1 MMRKRILAVLLTICM
16 GAGLWTPGEI
26 IFAEETET
34 AEVTEVTETVET
46 TEKTADT
53 DEVENELAEMT
64 ETAETEEETEDE
76 VLPTGLME
84 PVYLEI
90 TDVNED
96 EIFSEASLTSE
107 YEVSDSTYQSAIY
120 DSYWDKYSTN
130 YFYNQLSETE
140 RTAWDAMD
148 ALCLSYL
155 TGTESATS
163 TGRTDYPYRT
173 QYVTISDLDKDSAKT
188 LARIF
193 RFSNPQYYF
202 LTTAIWSGMSSGN
215 VVLAFGVY
223 TGFADGTA
231 RATATAAVKEV
242 AESWVNTAAAQTT
255 EAGKVKVLHDLV
267 VDNVDYN
274 YDFVNGLVDEE
285 DVYSQSAYSV
295 FCTDL
300 TVCAGYA
307 QAFSMVCNASGID
320 CISVTSSAHQWNK
333 VRINDS
339 WYNVDCTWADSG
351 SGNATLYEYFERS
364 DTSYANDSTT
374 NVSNH
379 TIESY
384 WSDYLPSCTLDSS
397 SSGYTAGTLPDIT
410 ETTEEPVI
418 TYVNN
423 GNDYTVTITDAT
435 SGAIIYYTVDGTTPS
450 PSATKSYLY
459 TDAFTVESI
468 DTVWAVAVSDAH
480 WDSEVVSINGTVE
493 DDSCLHTSTE
503 LRNAIAATC
512 ITAGYTGDTYCA
524 DCGELLQQGS
534 TIAAT
539 GHTVVTDAAVA
550 ATCTTTGL
558 TEGSHCSVCGTVIT
572 AQETIAATGHTWD
585 SGTVT
590 TASTVKAEGVK
601 TYTCTVCGA
610 TKTEAIAKLTVQY
623 KVKFDG
629 NESTSGSMDTQTI
642 TYGSGTKLTANAFK
656 RKGYS
661 FNGWNTKADG
671 SGTSYSNKA
680 DGSTLL
686 EKSGTITLYAQWKKT
701 KYTITY
707 KLNGGKNNSSN
718 PDSYKITTSTIKL
731 KNPTRK
737 GYKFA
742 GWYSD
747 KKCTKK
753 VTQIKKGSTGNKTLY
768 AKWTA
773 HKYTIKFDGNG
784 STSGSM
790 DKLKN
795 RKYGRT
801 YTLTA
806 NAYKKKGYTFTGWNT
821 KKDGSGKSYKNKAEI
836 KNLTSKSG
844 GTVTLYAQWKKTKY
858 TITYKLNGGKN
869 NSSNPDFY
877 KITTSTIKLKNPTR
891 KGYKFAGW
899 YSDKKCTKK
908 VTQIKKGSTG
918 NKTLYAKWK
927 KK

>member
-1 MMRKRILAVLLTICM
+1 MRKRILAVLLTICM
-16 GAGLWTPGEI
+16 GAGLCTPGETV
-26 IFAEETET
+26 FAEETET

-64 ETAETEEETEDE
+64 ETTDG
-76 VLPTGLME
+76 VFPTGLLQT
-84 PVYLEI
+84 VCI
-90 TDVNED
+90 DISDVDEE
-96 EIFSEASLTSE
+96 EIFTEASLISNDE
-107 YEVSDSTYQSAIY
+107 ISDENYQSAVY
-120 DSYWDKYSTN
+120 NSYWDRYSTN
-130 YFYNQLSETE
+130 YFYNQLGETE
-140 RTAWDAMD
+140 REFWDALDTM
-148 ALCLSYL
+148 CLSYL
-155 TGTESATS
+155 AGTADATATGNTT
-163 TGRTDYPYRT
+163 YPYRT
-173 QYVTISDLDKDSAKT
+173 QFVQTSDLDKDSVST

-202 LTTAIWSGMSSGN
+202 LTTAVFTSTSTSS
-215 VVLAFGVY
+215 VKVAFGIY
-223 TGFADGTA
+223 SSFADGTA

-242 AESWVNTAAAQTT
+242 AESWVNTAATQTT

-274 YDFVNGLVDEE
+274 YDFANGLVKDE

-320 CISVTSSAHQWNK
+320 CISVTSKLHQWNK

-374 NVSNH
+374 NASNH

-410 ETTEEPVI
+410 ETTENPVI

-435 SGAIIYYTVDGTTPS
+435 SDAIIYYTLDGTIPS
-450 PSATKSYLY
+450 PAATKSYLY
-459 TDAFTVESI
+459 TDAVTVESI
-468 DTVWAVAVSDAH
+468 DTLWAVAVSDAH
-480 WDSEVVSINGTVE
+480 WDSEVVTDATETVTTC
-493 DDSCLHTSTE
+493 SHSSTV
-503 LRNAIAATC
+503 LKNAVAATC
-512 ITAGYTGDTYCA
+512 TTAGYTGDTYCA
-524 DCGELLQQGS
+524 DCSELLSQGS
-534 TIAAT
+534 
-539 GHTVVTDAAVA
+539 
-550 ATCTTTGL
+550 
-558 TEGSHCSVCGTVIT
+558 
-572 AQETIAATGHTWD
+572 TIAATGHTWD

-590 TASTVKAEGVK
+590 TAATIKAEGVK

-610 TKTEAIAKLTVQY
+610 TKTETIAKLTLQY
-623 KVKFDG
+623 KVKFNG
-629 NESTSGSMDTQTI
+629 NGSTSGSMDTQTI

-768 AKWTA
+768 AKW
-773 HKYTIKFDGNG
+773 
-784 STSGSM
+784 
-790 DKLKN
+790 
-795 RKYGRT
+795 
-801 YTLTA
+801 
-806 NAYKKKGYTFTGWNT
+806 KKK
-821 KKDGSGKSYKNKAEI
+821 
-836 KNLTSKSG
+836 
-844 GTVTLYAQWKKTKY
+844 
-858 TITYKLNGGKN
+858 
-869 NSSNPDFY
+869 
-877 KITTSTIKLKNPTR
+877 
-891 KGYKFAGW
+891 
-899 YSDKKCTKK
+899 
-908 VTQIKKGSTG
+908 
-918 NKTLYAKWK
+918 
-927 KK
+927 

>member
-1 MMRKRILAVLLTICM
+1 MRKRILAVLLTICM
-16 GAGLWTPGEI
+16 GAGLCTPGETV
-26 IFAEETET
+26 FAEETET

-64 ETAETEEETEDE
+64 ETTDG
-76 VLPTGLME
+76 VFPTGLLQT
-84 PVYLEI
+84 VCI
-90 TDVNED
+90 DISDVDEE
-96 EIFSEASLTSE
+96 EIFTEASLISNDE
-107 YEVSDSTYQSAIY
+107 ISDENYQSAVY
-120 DSYWDKYSTN
+120 NSYWDRYSTN
-130 YFYNQLSETE
+130 YFYNQLGETE
-140 RTAWDAMD
+140 REFWDALDTM
-148 ALCLSYL
+148 CLSYL
-155 TGTESATS
+155 AGTADATATGNTT
-163 TGRTDYPYRT
+163 YPYRT
-173 QYVTISDLDKDSAKT
+173 QFVQTFDLDKDSVST

-202 LTTAIWSGMSSGN
+202 LTTAVFTSTSTSS
-215 VVLAFGVY
+215 VKVAFGIY
-223 TGFADGTA
+223 SSFADGTA
-231 RATATAAVKEV
+231 RAAATAAVKEV
-242 AESWVNTAAAQTT
+242 AESWVNTAATQTT

-274 YDFVNGLVDEE
+274 YDFANGLVKDE

-320 CISVTSSAHQWNK
+320 CISVTSKLHQWNK

-374 NVSNH
+374 NASNH

-410 ETTEEPVI
+410 ETTENPVI

-435 SGAIIYYTVDGTTPS
+435 SDAIIYYTLDGTIPS
-450 PSATKSYLY
+450 PAATKSYLY
-459 TDAFTVESI
+459 TDAVTVESI
-468 DTVWAVAVSDAH
+468 DTLWAVAVSDAH
-480 WDSEVVSINGTVE
+480 WDSEVVTDATETVTTC
-493 DDSCLHTSTE
+493 SHSSTV
-503 LRNAIAATC
+503 LKNAVAATC
-512 ITAGYTGDTYCA
+512 TTAGYTGDTYCA
-524 DCGELLQQGS
+524 DCSELLSQGS
-534 TIAAT
+534 
-539 GHTVVTDAAVA
+539 
-550 ATCTTTGL
+550 
-558 TEGSHCSVCGTVIT
+558 
-572 AQETIAATGHTWD
+572 TIAATGHTWD

-590 TASTVKAEGVK
+590 TAATIKAEGVK

-610 TKTEAIAKLTVQY
+610 TKTETIAKLTLQY
-623 KVKFDG
+623 KVKFNG
-629 NESTSGSMDTQTI
+629 NGSTSGSMDAQTI

-686 EKSGTITLYAQWKKT
+686 EKSGTITLYAKWKKT

-707 KLNGGKNNSSN
+707 KLNGGTNNSAN

-768 AKWTA
+768 AKW
-773 HKYTIKFDGNG
+773 
-784 STSGSM
+784 
-790 DKLKN
+790 
-795 RKYGRT
+795 
-801 YTLTA
+801 
-806 NAYKKKGYTFTGWNT
+806 KKK
-821 KKDGSGKSYKNKAEI
+821 
-836 KNLTSKSG
+836 
-844 GTVTLYAQWKKTKY
+844 
-858 TITYKLNGGKN
+858 
-869 NSSNPDFY
+869 
-877 KITTSTIKLKNPTR
+877 
-891 KGYKFAGW
+891 
-899 YSDKKCTKK
+899 
-908 VTQIKKGSTG
+908 
-918 NKTLYAKWK
+918 
-927 KK
+927 

>member
-1 MMRKRILAVLLTICM
+1 MRKRILAVLLTICM
-16 GAGLWTPGEI
+16 GAGLCTPGETV
-26 IFAEETET
+26 FAEETET

-64 ETAETEEETEDE
+64 ETTDG
-76 VLPTGLME
+76 VFPTGLLQT
-84 PVYLEI
+84 VCI
-90 TDVNED
+90 DISDVDEE
-96 EIFSEASLTSE
+96 EIFTEASLISNDE
-107 YEVSDSTYQSAIY
+107 ISDENYQSAVY
-120 DSYWDKYSTN
+120 NSYWDRYSTN
-130 YFYNQLSETE
+130 YFYNQLGETE
-140 RTAWDAMD
+140 REFWDALDTM
-148 ALCLSYL
+148 CLSYL
-155 TGTESATS
+155 AGTADATATGNTT
-163 TGRTDYPYRT
+163 YPYRT
-173 QYVTISDLDKDSAKT
+173 QFVQTSDLDKDSVST

-202 LTTAIWSGMSSGN
+202 LTTAVFTSTSTSS
-215 VVLAFGVY
+215 VKIAFGIY
-223 TGFADGTA
+223 SSFADGTA
-231 RATATAAVKEV
+231 RAAATAAVKEV
-242 AESWVNTAAAQTT
+242 AESWTSAAAAQTT

-274 YDFVNGLVDEE
+274 YDFANGLVKDE

-320 CISVTSSAHQWNK
+320 CISVTSKLHQWNK

-351 SGNATLYEYFERS
+351 SGSATLYEYFERS
-364 DTSYANDSTT
+364 DTSYANDNAT

-379 TIESY
+379 TTESY

-410 ETTEEPVI
+410 ETMENPVI

-435 SGAIIYYTVDGTTPS
+435 SDAIIYYTLDGTIPS
-450 PSATKSYLY
+450 PAATKSYLY
-459 TDAFTVESI
+459 TDAVTVESI
-468 DTVWAVAVSDAH
+468 DTLWAVAVSDAH
-480 WDSEVVSINGTVE
+480 WDSEVVTDATETVTTC
-493 DDSCLHTSTE
+493 SHSSTV
-503 LRNAIAATC
+503 LKNAVAATC
-512 ITAGYTGDTYCA
+512 TTAGYTGDTYCA
-524 DCGELLQQGS
+524 DCSELLSQGS
-534 TIAAT
+534 
-539 GHTVVTDAAVA
+539 
-550 ATCTTTGL
+550 
-558 TEGSHCSVCGTVIT
+558 
-572 AQETIAATGHTWD
+572 TIAATGHTWD

-590 TASTVKAEGVK
+590 TAATIKAEGVK

-610 TKTEAIAKLTVQY
+610 TKTETIAKLTLQY
-623 KVKFDG
+623 KVKFNG
-629 NESTSGSMDTQTI
+629 NGSTSGSMDAQTI

-737 GYKFA
+737 GYDFA

-747 KKCTKK
+747 KDYTKK

-790 DKLKN
+790 DKLKK
-795 RKYGRT
+795 RKYGKT

-806 NAYKKKGYTFTGWNT
+806 NAYKKKGYTFNGWNT
-821 KKDGSGKSYKNKAEI
+821 KKDGSGKSYKNKAEV

-869 NSSNPDFY
+869 NSSNPDSY

>member
-1 MMRKRILAVLLTICM
+1 MRKRILAVLLTICM
-16 GAGLWTPGEI
+16 GAGLCTPGETV
-26 IFAEETET
+26 FAEETET

-64 ETAETEEETEDE
+64 ETTDG
-76 VLPTGLME
+76 VFPTGLLQT
-84 PVYLEI
+84 VCI
-90 TDVNED
+90 DISDVDEE
-96 EIFSEASLTSE
+96 EIFTEASLISNDE
-107 YEVSDSTYQSAIY
+107 ISDENYQSAVY
-120 DSYWDKYSTN
+120 NSYWDRYSTN
-130 YFYNQLSETE
+130 YFYNQLGETE
-140 RTAWDAMD
+140 REFWDALDTM
-148 ALCLSYL
+148 CLSYL
-155 TGTESATS
+155 AGTADATATGNTT
-163 TGRTDYPYRT
+163 YPYRT
-173 QYVTISDLDKDSAKT
+173 QFVQTSDLDKDSVST

-202 LTTAIWSGMSSGN
+202 LTTAVFTSTSTSS
-215 VVLAFGVY
+215 VKVAFGIY
-223 TGFADGTA
+223 SSFADGTA
-231 RATATAAVKEV
+231 RAAATAAVKEV
-242 AESWVNTAAAQTT
+242 AESWVNTAATQTT

-274 YDFVNGLVDEE
+274 YDFANGLVKDE

-320 CISVTSSAHQWNK
+320 CISVTSKLHQWNK

-351 SGNATLYEYFERS
+351 SGSATLYEYFERS
-364 DTSYANDSTT
+364 DTSYANDNAT

-379 TIESY
+379 TTESY

-397 SSGYTAGTLPDIT
+397 SSGYTDGTLPDIT
-410 ETTEEPVI
+410 ETTADPVS

-423 GNDYTVTITDAT
+423 GSTYTITITCDT

-459 TDAFTVESI
+459 SDAFTV
-468 DTVWAVAVSDAH
+468 DATDVVQTVAVSDAH
-480 WDSEVVSINGTVE
+480 WDSNVVSGAKEAASTVE
-493 DDSCLHTSTE
+493 CSHASTVVK
-503 LRNAIAATC
+503 NVTAATC
-512 ITAGYTGDTYCA
+512 TTAGYTGDTYCA
-524 DCGELLQQGS
+524 DCGELLLQGT

-550 ATCTTTGL
+550 ASCTTTGL
-558 TEGSHCSVCGTVIT
+558 TGGSHCSVCGTVIT
-572 AQETIAATGHTWD
+572 AQEVIAATGHTWD
-585 SGTVT
+585 AGTVT
-590 TASTVKAEGVK
+590 TAATVKTEGVK
-601 TYTCTVCGA
+601 TYTCTVCGE
-610 TKTEAIAKLTVQY
+610 TKTETIAKLTVQY
-623 KVKFDG
+623 KVKFNG
-629 NESTSGSMDTQTI
+629 NESTSGSMDAQTI
-642 TYGSGTKLTANAFK
+642 KYGSGTTLTANAFK

-661 FNGWNTKADG
+661 FNKWNTKADG

-795 RKYGRT
+795 RKYGKT

-806 NAYKKKGYTFTGWNT
+806 NAYKKKGYTFNGWNT
-821 KKDGSGKSYKNKAEI
+821 KKDGSGKSYKNKAEV

-869 NSSNPDFY
+869 NSSNPDSY

>member
-1 MMRKRILAVLLTICM
+1 MRKRILAVLLTICM
-16 GAGLWTPGEI
+16 GAGLCTPGETV
-26 IFAEETET
+26 FAEETET

-64 ETAETEEETEDE
+64 ETTDG
-76 VLPTGLME
+76 VFPTGLLQT
-84 PVYLEI
+84 VCI
-90 TDVNED
+90 DISDVDEE
-96 EIFSEASLTSE
+96 EIFTEASLISNDE
-107 YEVSDSTYQSAIY
+107 ISDENYQSAVY
-120 DSYWDKYSTN
+120 NSYWDRYSTN
-130 YFYNQLSETE
+130 YFYNQLGETE
-140 RTAWDAMD
+140 REFWDALDTM
-148 ALCLSYL
+148 CLSYL
-155 TGTESATS
+155 AGTADATATGNTT
-163 TGRTDYPYRT
+163 YPYRT
-173 QYVTISDLDKDSAKT
+173 QFVQTSDLDKDSVST

-202 LTTAIWSGMSSGN
+202 LTTAVFTSTSTSS
-215 VVLAFGVY
+215 VKIAFGIY
-223 TGFADGTA
+223 SSFADGTA
-231 RATATAAVKEV
+231 RAAATAAVKEV
-242 AESWVNTAAAQTT
+242 AESWTSAAAAQTT

-274 YDFVNGLVDEE
+274 YDFANGLVKDE

-320 CISVTSSAHQWNK
+320 CISVTSKLHQWNK

-351 SGNATLYEYFERS
+351 SGSATLYEYFERS
-364 DTSYANDSTT
+364 DTSYANDNAT

-379 TIESY
+379 TTESY

-410 ETTEEPVI
+410 ETMENPVI

-435 SGAIIYYTVDGTTPS
+435 SDAIIYYTLDGTIPS
-450 PSATKSYLY
+450 PAATKSYLY
-459 TDAFTVESI
+459 TDAVTVESI
-468 DTVWAVAVSDAH
+468 DTLWAVAVSDAH
-480 WDSEVVSINGTVE
+480 WDSEVVTDATETVTTC
-493 DDSCLHTSTE
+493 SHSSTV
-503 LRNAIAATC
+503 LKNAVAATC
-512 ITAGYTGDTYCA
+512 TTAGYTGDTYCA
-524 DCGELLQQGS
+524 DCSELLSQGS
-534 TIAAT
+534 
-539 GHTVVTDAAVA
+539 
-550 ATCTTTGL
+550 
-558 TEGSHCSVCGTVIT
+558 
-572 AQETIAATGHTWD
+572 TIAATGHTWD

-590 TASTVKAEGVK
+590 TAATIKAEGVK

-610 TKTEAIAKLTVQY
+610 TKTETIAKLTLQY
-623 KVKFDG
+623 KVKFNG
-629 NESTSGSMDTQTI
+629 NGSTSGSMDAQTI

-768 AKWTA
+768 AKW
-773 HKYTIKFDGNG
+773 
-784 STSGSM
+784 
-790 DKLKN
+790 
-795 RKYGRT
+795 
-801 YTLTA
+801 
-806 NAYKKKGYTFTGWNT
+806 KKK
-821 KKDGSGKSYKNKAEI
+821 
-836 KNLTSKSG
+836 
-844 GTVTLYAQWKKTKY
+844 
-858 TITYKLNGGKN
+858 
-869 NSSNPDFY
+869 
-877 KITTSTIKLKNPTR
+877 
-891 KGYKFAGW
+891 
-899 YSDKKCTKK
+899 
-908 VTQIKKGSTG
+908 
-918 NKTLYAKWK
+918 
-927 KK
+927 

>member
-1 MMRKRILAVLLTICM
+1 MRKRILAVLLTICM
-16 GAGLWTPGEI
+16 GAGLCTPGETV
-26 IFAEETET
+26 FAEETET

-64 ETAETEEETEDE
+64 ETTDG
-76 VLPTGLME
+76 VFPTGLLQT
-84 PVYLEI
+84 VCI
-90 TDVNED
+90 DISDVDEE
-96 EIFSEASLTSE
+96 EIFTEASLISNDE
-107 YEVSDSTYQSAIY
+107 ISDENYQSAVY
-120 DSYWDKYSTN
+120 NSYWDRYSTN
-130 YFYNQLSETE
+130 YFYNQLGETE
-140 RTAWDAMD
+140 REFWDALDTM
-148 ALCLSYL
+148 CLSYL
-155 TGTESATS
+155 AGTADATATGNTT
-163 TGRTDYPYRT
+163 YPYRT
-173 QYVTISDLDKDSAKT
+173 QFVQTSDLDKDSVST

-202 LTTAIWSGMSSGN
+202 LTTAVFTSTSTSS
-215 VVLAFGVY
+215 VKIAFGIY
-223 TGFADGTA
+223 SSFADGTA
-231 RATATAAVKEV
+231 RAAATAAVKEV
-242 AESWVNTAAAQTT
+242 AESWTSAAAAQTT

-274 YDFVNGLVDEE
+274 YDFANGLVKDE

-320 CISVTSSAHQWNK
+320 CISVTSKLHQWNK

-339 WYNVDCTWADSG
+339 WYNVDCTWADAG
-351 SGNATLYEYFERS
+351 SGNLIYYQYFERS

-374 NVSNH
+374 NASNH

-410 ETTEEPVI
+410 ETMENPVI

-435 SGAIIYYTVDGTTPS
+435 SDAIIYYTLDGTIPS
-450 PSATKSYLY
+450 PAATKSYLY
-459 TDAFTVESI
+459 TDAVTVESI
-468 DTVWAVAVSDAH
+468 DTLWAVAVSDAH
-480 WDSEVVSINGTVE
+480 WDSEVVTDATETVTTC
-493 DDSCLHTSTE
+493 SHSSTV
-503 LRNAIAATC
+503 LKNAVAATC
-512 ITAGYTGDTYCA
+512 TTAGYTGDTYCA
-524 DCGELLQQGS
+524 DCSELLSQGS
-534 TIAAT
+534 
-539 GHTVVTDAAVA
+539 
-550 ATCTTTGL
+550 
-558 TEGSHCSVCGTVIT
+558 
-572 AQETIAATGHTWD
+572 TIAATGHTWD

-590 TASTVKAEGVK
+590 TAATIKAEGVK

-610 TKTEAIAKLTVQY
+610 TKTETIAKLTLQY
-623 KVKFDG
+623 KVKFNG
-629 NESTSGSMDTQTI
+629 NGSTSGSMDAQTI

-737 GYKFA
+737 GYDFA

-747 KKCTKK
+747 KDYTKK

-790 DKLKN
+790 DKLKK
-795 RKYGRT
+795 RKYGKT

-806 NAYKKKGYTFTGWNT
+806 NAYKKKGYTFNGWNT
-821 KKDGSGKSYKNKAEI
+821 KKDGSGKSYKNKAEV

-869 NSSNPDFY
+869 NSSNPDSY

>member
-1 MMRKRILAVLLTICM
+1 MRKRILAVLLTICM
-16 GAGLWTPGEI
+16 GAGLCTPGETV
-26 IFAEETET
+26 FAEETET

-64 ETAETEEETEDE
+64 ETTDG
-76 VLPTGLME
+76 VFPTGLLQT
-84 PVYLEI
+84 VCI
-90 TDVNED
+90 DISDVDEE
-96 EIFSEASLTSE
+96 EIFTEASLISNDE
-107 YEVSDSTYQSAIY
+107 ISDENYQSAVY
-120 DSYWDKYSTN
+120 NSYWDRYSTN
-130 YFYNQLSETE
+130 YFYNQLGETE
-140 RTAWDAMD
+140 REFWDALDTM
-148 ALCLSYL
+148 CLSYL
-155 TGTESATS
+155 AGTADATATGNTT
-163 TGRTDYPYRT
+163 YPYRT
-173 QYVTISDLDKDSAKT
+173 QFVQTSDLDKDSVST

-202 LTTAIWSGMSSGN
+202 LTTAVFTSTSTSS
-215 VVLAFGVY
+215 VKVAFGIY
-223 TGFADGTA
+223 SSFADGTA
-231 RATATAAVKEV
+231 RAAATAAVKEV
-242 AESWVNTAAAQTT
+242 AESWVNTAATQTT

-274 YDFVNGLVDEE
+274 YDFANGLVKDE

-320 CISVTSSAHQWNK
+320 CISVTSKLHQWNK

-339 WYNVDCTWADSG
+339 WYNVDCTWADAG
-351 SGNATLYEYFERS
+351 SGNLIYYQYFERS
-364 DTSYANDSTT
+364 DASYAND
-374 NVSNH
+374 NMANASNH
-379 TIESY
+379 TTESY
-384 WSDYLPSCTLDSS
+384 WTDYLPDCTLDMCQQTS
-397 SSGYTAGTLPDIT
+397 
-410 ETTEEPVI
+410 
-418 TYVNN
+418 
-423 GNDYTVTITDAT
+423 TVVKN
-435 SGAIIYYTVDGTTPS
+435 VDG
-450 PSATKSYLY
+450 
-459 TDAFTVESI
+459 
-468 DTVWAVAVSDAH
+468 
-480 WDSEVVSINGTVE
+480 
-493 DDSCLHTSTE
+493 
-503 LRNAIAATC
+503 ATC
-512 ITAGYTGDTYCA
+512 TTVGYTGDTYCI
-524 DCGELLQQGS
+524 DCGLPLLQGT

-558 TEGSHCSVCGTVIT
+558 TEGSHCSVCGTVII

-642 TYGSGTKLTANAFK
+642 TYGSGTKLTANAFE

-686 EKSGTITLYAQWKKT
+686 EKSGTITLYAQWKKTKYTINYKLNGGKNNSSNPDSYKITTSTIKLKNPTRKGYKFAGWYSDKKCTKKVTQIKKGSTGNKTLYAKWTAYKYTIKFDGNGSTSGSMDKLKNRKYGKTYTLTANAYKKKGYTFNGWNTKKDGSGKSYKNKAEVKNLTSKSGGTVTLYAQWKKT

-768 AKWTA
+768 AKW
-773 HKYTIKFDGNG
+773 
-784 STSGSM
+784 
-790 DKLKN
+790 
-795 RKYGRT
+795 
-801 YTLTA
+801 
-806 NAYKKKGYTFTGWNT
+806 KKK
-821 KKDGSGKSYKNKAEI
+821 
-836 KNLTSKSG
+836 
-844 GTVTLYAQWKKTKY
+844 
-858 TITYKLNGGKN
+858 
-869 NSSNPDFY
+869 
-877 KITTSTIKLKNPTR
+877 
-891 KGYKFAGW
+891 
-899 YSDKKCTKK
+899 
-908 VTQIKKGSTG
+908 
-918 NKTLYAKWK
+918 
-927 KK
+927 

>member
-1 MMRKRILAVLLTICM
+1 MRKRILAVLLTICM

-26 IFAEETET
+26 VFAEETET
-34 AEVTEVTETVET
+34 AEVTEVAETVET
-46 TEKTADT
+46 TEETADT

-148 ALCLSYL
+148 ALCLSCL

-435 SGAIIYYTVDGTTPS
+435 LDAIIYYTLDGTTPS
-450 PSATKSYLY
+450 PAATKSYLY

-468 DTVWAVAVSDAH
+468 DTLWAVAVSDAH
-480 WDSEVVSINGTVE
+480 WDSEVVTDATETVTTC
-493 DDSCLHTSTE
+493 SHSSTV
-503 LRNAIAATC
+503 LKNAVAATC
-512 ITAGYTGDTYCA
+512 TTAGYTGDAYCA
-524 DCGELLQQGS
+524 DCNELLSQGS

-539 GHTVVTDAAVA
+539 GHTWNSGAVTKA
-550 ATCTTTGL
+550 AT
-558 TEGSHCSVCGTVIT
+558 I
-572 AQETIAATGHTWD
+572 
-585 SGTVT
+585 
-590 TASTVKAEGVK
+590 KAEGVK

-610 TKTEAIAKLTVQY
+610 TKTEAIAKLTLQY
-623 KVKFDG
+623 KVKFNG
-629 NESTSGSMDTQTI
+629 NGSASGSMDTQTI

-707 KLNGGKNNSSN
+707 KLNGGTNNSANPDSYKITTSTIKLKDPTRKGYDFAGWYSDKDYTKKVTQIKKGSTGNKTLYAKWTAHKYTIKFDGNGNTSGSMDKLKNRKYGKTYTLTANAYKKKGYTFTGWNTKKDGSGKSYKNKAEVKNLTSKSGGTVTLYAQWKKTKYTITYKLNGGKNNSSN

-768 AKWTA
+768 AKW
-773 HKYTIKFDGNG
+773 
-784 STSGSM
+784 
-790 DKLKN
+790 
-795 RKYGRT
+795 
-801 YTLTA
+801 
-806 NAYKKKGYTFTGWNT
+806 KKK
-821 KKDGSGKSYKNKAEI
+821 
-836 KNLTSKSG
+836 
-844 GTVTLYAQWKKTKY
+844 
-858 TITYKLNGGKN
+858 
-869 NSSNPDFY
+869 
-877 KITTSTIKLKNPTR
+877 
-891 KGYKFAGW
+891 
-899 YSDKKCTKK
+899 
-908 VTQIKKGSTG
+908 
-918 NKTLYAKWK
+918 
-927 KK
+927 